1 MTWVGVHLDP
11 LRRTPD
17 ELLAGPWR
25 GFGRTAAAARRA
37 GARVAI
43 VQAAW
48 EDAERDIDGV
58 LCHFVRERGRPAVQL
73 PGGRLV
79 RRRPRRLLERVA
91 ASTPDLVHFEGLLFP
106 RALRALSAALPR
118 VPILAQDHATKCP
131 RGWRRWW
138 LRWGFAPLAGV
149 AFTARA
155 QAEPFFQARVLRP
168 DLPVFEVVEVSSRF
182 TPGDQRRARAATGLE
197 GDPCL
202 LWVGN
207 LDVNKDPLTVLEAV
221 SRAAPDLPNLRLYMC
236 FQQAPLLHTVQAGI
250 AGDAALA
257 GRVRLLGKVA
267 YPAIEAHFRS
277 ADFLISASHAEGSG
291 AAVIEALAC
300 GTTPLLTDIP
310 SSRRITGQGEFGALV
325 PVGDASALAR
335 AIRDWSSRDRGGLR
349 QRGRNHFE
357 HELSFDAIGE
367 QLRIAYD
374 ALWRS
379 H

>member
-1 MTWVGVHLDP
+1 VAWVGVHLDP

-58 LCHFVRERGRPAVQL
+58 LCHFVREPRSRWVW
-73 PGGRLV
+73 
-79 RRRPRRLLERVA
+79 RRARRLLERVL
-91 ASTPDLVHFEGLLFP
+91 ASTPDLIHFEGLLFP
-106 RALRALSAALPR
+106 RELRALSTALPR

-168 DLPVFEVVEVSSRF
+168 GLPVFEVVEVSSRF

-207 LDVNKDPLTVLEAV
+207 LDKNKDPLTALEAV
-221 SRAAPDLPNLRLYMC
+221 ARVTPELPGVRLYMC
-236 FQQAPLLHTVQAGI
+236 FQDAPLLRAVEARV

-257 GRVRLLGKVA
+257 GRVRLVGKVA
-267 YPAIEAHFRS
+267 YPGIEAHFQS
-277 ADFLISASHAEGSG
+277 ADFLISASHTEGSG
-291 AAVIEALAC
+291 AAVIEGLAC

-310 SSRRITGQGEFGALV
+310 SFRRITGQGEFGALV
-325 PVGDASALAR
+325 PVGDPSALAR

-349 QRGRNHFE
+349 QRGRNYFE

-367 QLRIAYD
+367 QLRVAYD